1 MKKHYKNKVVWIVGA
16 SSGIGKVLA
25 VEFSKQEAIVI
36 ISSRNTSQLNEVKQ
50 ECDTYTPECFVLPLD
65 LTKSE
70 NFNEKTK
77 TIISK
82 YQKIDFLIING
93 GVSQR
98 SYITETALDID
109 RKIMEINYF
118 GNIALTKSVL
128 PYMLQQKTGHIA
140 TVSSIVGVFGFP
152 LRSAY
157 SASKHA
163 LHGFY
168 ETLRAEHYSD
178 NIKVSVIIPGR
189 VKTNISINAL
199 TQEGKAYGKN
209 DDGQAGGI
217 TAEKAAIC
225 ILKGIRKEKK
235 EILVGRKELIMV
247 YLRRYLPFVF
257 YRIVNKIKTT

>member
-16 SSGIGKVLA
+16 SSGIGKALA
-25 VEFSKQEAIVI
+25 LEFSKQEAIVI

-50 ECDTYTPECFVLPLD
+50 ECDAYTRECFVLPLD

-70 NFNEKTK
+70 NFDEKTI
-77 TIISK
+77 TVITK
-82 YQKIDFLIING
+82 YQKIDYLIING

-98 SYITETALDID
+98 SYIAETSLDID

-168 ETLRAEHYSD
+168 ETLRVEHYAD
-178 NIKVSVIIPGR
+178 NIKVSVIIPGW

-199 TQEGKAYGKN
+199 TKEGNAHGKI

-257 YRIVNKIKTT
+257 YKIVNKIKTT

>member
-1 MKKHYKNKVVWIVGA
+1 MGA
-16 SSGIGKVLA
+16 SMGIGKVLA

-65 LTKSE
+65 LTKPE

-199 TQEGKAYGKN
+199 TKEGKAYGKN